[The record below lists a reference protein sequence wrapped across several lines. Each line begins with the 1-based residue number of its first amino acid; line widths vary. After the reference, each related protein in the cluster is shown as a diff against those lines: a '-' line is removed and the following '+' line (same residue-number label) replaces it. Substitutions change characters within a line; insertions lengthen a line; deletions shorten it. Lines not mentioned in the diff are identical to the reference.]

1 MRSTWSPGLRLAL
14 LVTLLSRLALPLVV
28 YEIHRNPGV
37 FFTPDGLSYLELAE
51 SIAHSGTYRTSSG
64 IELARVPGFPS
75 MLAIGVWLGH
85 PVPATLAL
93 HLLLG
98 LLTTGLCYAIG
109 RDLAGERAGTVA
121 ALLYAIEPGQWVWS
135 SLVLSETL
143 FVALVAAMLWFAL
156 RYERV
161 GRLLYLLLAI
171 LLAALSAYVRI
182 LGYALPFVLALWF
195 GVRGRHHRKFLS
207 HVPLAVG
214 LAGVLL
220 GAWHVR
226 NGVVSDYWGFAS
238 QFERAAYFAG
248 GASIEARRQGL
259 AYLDVRRQLE
269 EDLQAAGGPMAP
281 PATRID
287 EMRARGM
294 SMIIDRPVAFAV
306 TYVTGMAV
314 TLFHPDTT
322 YAMALVEG
330 NLLAEREGLP
340 GSGLSDLAHWRWRS
354 AWQRVR
360 AMGPVFWLLAA
371 GQIVL
376 IILYYCLAVRPVMLS
391 TMTGAGWLVVL
402 PALCFLLLSGGPHGQ
417 GRFRAPMMPSICV
430 LAGVGWV
437 TAWKPRRGMRSLPIT
452 PSRTEPSP

>member
-28 YEIHRNPGV
+28 YEIHRDPGV

-195 GVRGRHHRKFLS
+195 GVRGRHHRKILS
-207 HVPLAVG
+207 HVSLAVG

-220 GAWHVR
+220 GTWHVR
-226 NGVVSDYWGFAS
+226 NGVSAGYWGSLRSSSEPSTTLEGPPSKRVGKDFPISTFAANS
-238 QFERAAYFAG
+238 KRIF
-248 GASIEARRQGL
+248 RQR
-259 AYLDVRRQLE
+259 LDRWR
-269 EDLQAAGGPMAP
+269 P
-281 PATRID
+281 PQ
-287 EMRARGM
+287 
-294 SMIIDRPVAFAV
+294 
-306 TYVTGMAV
+306 
-314 TLFHPDTT
+314 
-322 YAMALVEG
+322 
-330 NLLAEREGLP
+330 P
-340 GSGLSDLAHWRWRS
+340 GS
-354 AWQRVR
+354 
-360 AMGPVFWLLAA
+360 MKCEPA
-371 GQIVL
+371 G
-376 IILYYCLAVRPVMLS
+376 CR
-391 TMTGAGWLVVL
+391 
-402 PALCFLLLSGGPHGQ
+402 
-417 GRFRAPMMPSICV
+417 
-430 LAGVGWV
+430 
-437 TAWKPRRGMRSLPIT
+437 
-452 PSRTEPSP
+452 